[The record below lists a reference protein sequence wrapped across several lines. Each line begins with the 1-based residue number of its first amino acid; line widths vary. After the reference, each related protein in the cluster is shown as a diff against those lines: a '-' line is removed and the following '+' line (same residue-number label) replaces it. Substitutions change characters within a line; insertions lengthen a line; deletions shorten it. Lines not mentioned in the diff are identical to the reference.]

1 MGSYFLGGLVASLNL
16 FVLAAKAG
24 VRKSH
29 FNKKRNRLVQGILK
43 FKWFPRQGL
52 KHVHKRKHNL
62 CRPYFSNLIFLVL
75 SLDKLKLASLFLG
88 KSNSQY
94 MQQTNGELSR
104 GKLIRGTP
112 MHIKDEFTF
121 YWYKFNLIHISS
133 NRSSYTHN
141 VPDLHSAPLPSTS

>member
-1 MGSYFLGGLVASLNL
+1 MGSYLFGGLVASLNL

-24 VRKSH
+24 VRNSN
-29 FNKKRNRLVQGILK
+29 FIEKRNRLVQGILK

-62 CRPYFSNLIFLVL
+62 CRPYFSNSIFLVL
-75 SLDKLKLASLFLG
+75 SLDNLKLASLFLG

-104 GKLIRGTP
+104 GNLIRGTP

-121 YWYKFNLIHISS
+121 Y
-133 NRSSYTHN
+133 
-141 VPDLHSAPLPSTS
+141 